1 MQRRGGTNDLRRR
14 SLEAASLTAIV
25 PVLIMMP
32 FWLLALALIWIPFTA
47 LFGLGFWWFPAIWV
61 LAGAAL
67 FLRPVQVAVMTP
79 LYGVVKPSDVER
91 AKLQPLWEDLSAR
104 LDLSP
109 DHYLLRIL
117 PSDDVNAFACGGH
130 LVVVT
135 SFAVSEL
142 GDDELTGV
150 LAHELSHHLGLHTVA
165 LTFVHWLS
173 IPVVALARIGFFM
186 QNVAQAATD
195 SFASHSAALTA
206 IGRVVAAVLTGI
218 SWIFLAALYASD
230 AATNLVSRSSEY
242 NADRRA
248 IEMGYGPQLATALR
262 RVIDE
267 HGSARSRGWRG
278 RLSMSHPPALTRVS
292 RIEADLRSRLMD

>member
-1 MQRRGGTNDLRRR
+1 MQQRSNTNELRRR
-14 SLEAASLTAIV
+14 TLEPASITTIV
-25 PVLIMMP
+25 PVLIMTP
-32 FWLLALALIWIPFTA
+32 FWLVALALIWLPFKA
-47 LFGLGFWWFPAIWV
+47 FFGLDFWWFPAMWV

-79 LYGVVKPSDVER
+79 LYGVVKPSEVER

-142 GDDELTGV
+142 GDDELAGV

-206 IGRVVAAVLTGI
+206 IGRVVAAVLTGV

-242 NADRRA
+242 NADQRA

-267 HGSARSRGWRG
+267 HGSDRSRGWRG

-292 RIEADLRSRLMD
+292 RIEADLRSRGTD